1 MNLREFL
8 LTRYPGEFGPDDIV
22 GVNYPPPWYA
32 TYFLLAAQMVQWC
45 TLGLVFF
52 GTNALRAIGYP
63 NGFEPEWYKQFKE
76 NKMGAFVMVFFTN
89 SVAQS
94 MTSTGAFEGAVDG
107 KVCFSKLEVGRM
119 PNLQEIVRILGENDI
134 KMPEAIE

>member
-1 MNLREFL
+1 
-8 LTRYPGEFGPDDIV
+8 
-22 GVNYPPPWYA
+22 
-32 TYFLLAAQMVQWC
+32 
-45 TLGLVFF
+45 
-52 GTNALRAIGYP
+52 
-63 NGFEPEWYKQFKE
+63 
-76 NKMGAFVMVFFTN
+76 MGAFVMVFFTN

-94 MTSTGAFEGAVDG
+94 MTSTGAFEVAVDG